1 MLAVRFGV
9 MPACLDVMMFGVAG
23 VPVGGVRVMRRLL
36 VIARL
41 VMLGGFAMML
51 CCMLMVFGGS
61 AQFFVTWLIQ
71 ATGSPIA
78 PVFYVMFGMAVG
90 LVAAFFLVE
99 RAHDVR
105 LPALV
110 TVTPI
115 IGGGLKPPM
124 RRSR

>member
-1 MLAVRFGV
+1 
-9 MPACLDVMMFGVAG
+9 
-23 VPVGGVRVMRRLL
+23 
-36 VIARL
+36 
-41 VMLGGFAMML
+41 
-51 CCMLMVFGGS
+51 
-61 AQFFVTWLIQ
+61 
-71 ATGSPIA
+71 
-78 PVFYVMFGMAVG
+78 MFGMAVG